1 MYICTCLTSEQIL
14 FLKCIFSKTPRTIK
28 VIFLQLCT
36 YILELPNFVN
46 HSVLLDT
53 KLIKDLF
60 CNLFSSST

>member
-1 MYICTCLTSEQIL
+1 MYTCTCLTGEQIL
-14 FLKCIFSKTPRTIK
+14 FLKRRLSKTPRTIK

-46 HSVLLDT
+46 HTFLLDT